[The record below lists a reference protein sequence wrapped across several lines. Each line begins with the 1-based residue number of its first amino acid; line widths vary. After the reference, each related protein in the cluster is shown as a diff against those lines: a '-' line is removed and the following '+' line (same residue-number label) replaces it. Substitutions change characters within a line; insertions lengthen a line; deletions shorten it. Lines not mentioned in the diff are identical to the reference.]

1 MMKTGHVVVI
11 EDMLQN
17 LKGVAITL
25 ADNVPT
31 LWKDFKTMDT
41 RLGRNMRMYGE
52 HHFKISSVEV
62 ECASTFKKL
71 WEKLEQRKNHW
82 SKELGTNDGFHYNND
97 AVPDEYIGVIYLVSL
112 TNKSYVGRMTG
123 RTLLDQYK
131 LHTRV
136 LYPKKLTDAFGR
148 YGTQNFSINAVEV
161 VLASNEAELEQKLK
175 NSQRSWVERLDS
187 INNGFNDSVDDH
199 ILGDHVFIR
208 IVGDAKPA
216 DEEEGKLTGVIY
228 CIKNLMNGKLYIGQ
242 TSKTLERRLRI
253 HITDAK
259 RHRMKIGS
267 VLQEFGVE
275 NFEGGVVEF
284 VYADTSDE
292 LERLLDEREIYWI
305 KELNSRENGY
315 NDTDGGKG
323 CPGRATAEETRAK
336 IALANMA
343 ENNGMFGTKWSE
355 EKRESMREL
364 MLGPN
369 NHNYGKP
376 LSDEVKAKLSDALRG
391 RVISTETREQ
401 ISATLTGIKRSE
413 ETRKKMSEARQG
425 KGLSEE
431 TVEKIKSTRLK
442 GDDNTL
448 SKAVY
453 QLTMDGEVVQR
464 HGSMS
469 DAARAIDSYPS
480 VISNI
485 CRGVKTSTKGYR
497 FCYEHALDD
506 VVTSIKSEQEPVASP
521 EALPELSAPRTMHET
536 VRQNVSE
543 SLKQYYASE
552 EGKANKSS
560 AHEKRSETMAKE
572 RDLLRSS
579 ITEKKCNNCHQTKA
593 VSEFGK
599 KAAAKDGCQANCKVC
614 CVEIKREWK
623 KTCKA

>member
-1 MMKTGHVVVI
+1 MRVGHVVVI

-17 LKGVAITL
+17 LKCVTITL

-31 LWKDFKTMDT
+31 LWKDLKTMDT
-41 RLGRNMRMYGE
+41 RLGRNMRMYNE
-52 HHFKISSVEV
+52 RHFKISSVETAS
-62 ECASTFKKL
+62 ASTFKKL
-71 WEKLEQRKNHW
+71 WEKLEPRRKYW
-82 SKELGTNDGFHYNND
+82 IATLSTSDGFHYNND
-97 AVPDEYIGVIYLVSL
+97 AVSDEHMGIIYVISL

-136 LYPKKLTDAFGR
+136 LYPKKLTDAFGH
-148 YGTQNFSINAVEV
+148 YGTQNFLINAVEV
-161 VLASNEAELEQKLK
+161 VLASSEAELEQKLK

-216 DEEEGKLTGVIY
+216 DESKGKNTGVVY
-228 CIKNLMNGKLYIGQ
+228 SLKNLINGKLYIGQ
-242 TSKTLERRLRI
+242 TSKTLEWRLRI
-253 HITDAK
+253 HITDSK

-267 VLQEFGVE
+267 ALQEFGVE
-275 NFEGGVVEF
+275 NFEGRVVEF
-284 VYADTSDE
+284 VYADTSLE
-292 LERLLDEREIYWI
+292 LERLLDERETYWI

-315 NDTDGGKG
+315 NETDGGKG
-323 CPGRATAEETRAK
+323 CPGRVTAEETRAK

-343 ENNGMFGTKWSE
+343 ENNGMFGTTWSE
-355 EKRESMREL
+355 EKRESMRER

-391 RVISTETREQ
+391 RVISTETREKT
-401 ISATLTGIKRSE
+401 SATLTGIKRSE

-425 KGLSEE
+425 TKLSQEV
-431 TVEKIKSTRLK
+431 VEKIRSSRLK

-453 QLTMDGEVVQR
+453 QLTMEGEVVQR

-469 DAARAIDSYPS
+469 DAARAIESYPS

-485 CRGVKTSTKGYR
+485 CRGVKISTKGFR
-497 FCYEHALDD
+497 FCYEDAVDD
-506 VVTSIKSEQEPVASP
+506 VVASIKSGKEPVASP
-521 EALPELSAPRTMHET
+521 EPVPEKHYAPRTMHDT

-543 SLKQYYASE
+543 SLKHYYASE
-552 EGKANKSS
+552 EGKASKSS
-560 AHEKRSETMAKE
+560 AHEKRSETMARE
-572 RDLLRSS
+572 RDFLRNS
-579 ITEKKCNNCHQTKA
+579 ITEKKCYHCNQTKA

-599 KAAAKDGCQANCKVC
+599 KAAAKDGCQTNCKAC
-614 CVEIKREWK
+614 CVEIKREWR